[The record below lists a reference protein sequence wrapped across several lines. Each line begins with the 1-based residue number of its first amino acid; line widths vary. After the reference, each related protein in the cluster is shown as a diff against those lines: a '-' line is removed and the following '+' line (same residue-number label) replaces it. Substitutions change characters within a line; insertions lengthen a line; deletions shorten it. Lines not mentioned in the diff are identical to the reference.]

1 MRVLWLSTT
10 WPDPPV
16 SGGRIRSAQ
25 TLEALAGLADS
36 VTVLGTAEPGT
47 DPTSLRRA
55 QPRLQVIDPIP
66 WPVTIR
72 RNPPALARTLGR
84 AAVTGQP
91 YRTAKFDSRRLAE
104 RAAALLDDHD
114 LLYVNY
120 LGTAGTVRR
129 MERWVGGL
137 PPMVYE
143 AHNVESRV
151 AREVA
156 AGLSGAARTL
166 TPALGLEA
174 ALIRRVE
181 RELVASA
188 RAVVTITPD
197 DAGQLAAFGA
207 NAVVHVPP
215 GAWPIIARRGLGSNV
230 LVIGNLGWTP
240 TALALDD
247 LLPALTGLADETPA
261 LVVGAGAG
269 AGLRRRMAAAGLRYL
284 GFVADLEPLWAQAR
298 VAVVPGA
305 GTGARMRFLEAFRRG
320 VPVVATRASAAG
332 IDVGSA
338 ALLVDDPADV
348 GAAVRRVLTDDGFA
362 RDLSAA
368 GHDLAVT
375 RHSLD
380 AVSRALARAIAPG
393 RAC

>member
-55 QPRLQVIDPIP
+55 QPGLQVIDPIP

-91 YRTAKFDSRRLAE
+91 YRTAKFDSQRLAE

-129 MERWVGGL
+129 LERSVGGL

-143 AHNVESRV
+143 AHNVENRV

-166 TPALGLEA
+166 APALGLEA

-188 RAVVTITPD
+188 RAVVAITPD
-197 DAGQLAAFGA
+197 DAGQLAALGA

-230 LVIGNLGWTP
+230 LVIGNMGWTP

-247 LLPALTGLADETPA
+247 LLPALAGLADETPA

-269 AGLRRRMAAAGLRYL
+269 AGLRRRMATAGLRYL

-320 VPVVATRASAAG
+320 VPVVATRAAAAG

-338 ALLVDDPADV
+338 AVLVDDPADV